1 VLGLVFTG
9 VIGNLWMTPL
19 IAFFEWVI
27 LLLTS
32 PLRMI
37 F

>member
-1 VLGLVFTG
+1 
-9 VIGNLWMTPL
+9 LWMTPL
-19 IAFFEWVI
+19 MAFFEWVI